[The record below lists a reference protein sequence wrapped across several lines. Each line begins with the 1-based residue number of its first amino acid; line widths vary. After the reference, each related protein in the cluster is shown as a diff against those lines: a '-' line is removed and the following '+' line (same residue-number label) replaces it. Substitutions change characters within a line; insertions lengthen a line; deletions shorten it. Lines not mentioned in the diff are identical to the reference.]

1 MKSKVLDELI
11 NENNKLQDKD
21 LIKMLEL
28 VKQSEYYTLFS
39 EIMSNVKE
47 EYFVDDSVH
56 GITHNERVA
65 LYAFVIGL
73 SEALS
78 YNELKLTVLAAVYH
92 DIGRKDAKGG
102 EHGYRSAEILE
113 ENREFSLGKEECKML
128 QKLITI
134 HMDIRDY
141 EEKEVFLLGCKE
153 MFLYLKDV
161 GLIKEK

>member
-92 DIGRKDAKGG
+92 DIGRKDLLVL
-102 EHGYRSAEILE
+102 YFQLVQV
-113 ENREFSLGKEECKML
+113 NRLL
-128 QKLITI
+128 Q
-134 HMDIRDY
+134 
-141 EEKEVFLLGCKE
+141 
-153 MFLYLKDV
+153 
-161 GLIKEK
+161 